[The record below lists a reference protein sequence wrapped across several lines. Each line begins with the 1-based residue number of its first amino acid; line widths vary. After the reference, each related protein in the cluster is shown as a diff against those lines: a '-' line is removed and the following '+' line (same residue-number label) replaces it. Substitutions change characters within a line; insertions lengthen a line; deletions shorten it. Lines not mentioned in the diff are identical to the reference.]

1 VHIKFVVRKHK
12 LAVEKF
18 IFQPKL
24 QSVRLSARINQDV
37 EKPYFV
43 FSTYYPFRGC
53 FVAFHSITQKLSG
66 KGNKIKNY

>member
-24 QSVRLSARINQDV
+24 PSVRTGARTNQDV
-37 EKPYFV
+37 EKTAFV
-43 FSTYYPFRGC
+43 FS
-53 FVAFHSITQKLSG
+53 I
-66 KGNKIKNY
+66 